1 MPSLSTI
8 TVNSRIQNT
17 TSLQVTASDTPRTC
31 QVPPISL
38 QRSGSTDEEDRP
50 HSRAQAVIH
59 FSDIFAPLL
68 FCLFAFYFLVC
79 GLQGQVKASEEPT
92 TNSYN
97 ATPAPPRWRCNPRR
111 SPDGSERP
119 RPEGSPRGRF
129 RLWSPPSQAKSQAVV
144 PEENA
149 SRVLPLALWKT
160 SAASAAD
167 MASDWPCLGTFCGRK
182 ERLHTTR
189 QPRPEQLL
197 ELAL

>member
-1 MPSLSTI
+1 MYTPIEARQGGADYLRPTSKNATRTRMPSLSTI

-97 ATPAPPRWRCNPRR
+97 ATPAPAPVAVQPTK
-111 SPDGSERP
+111 GS
-119 RPEGSPRGRF
+119 G
-129 RLWSPPSQAKSQAVV
+129 
-144 PEENA
+144 
-149 SRVLPLALWKT
+149 WK
-160 SAASAAD
+160 
-167 MASDWPCLGTFCGRK
+167 
-182 ERLHTTR
+182 
-189 QPRPEQLL
+189 
-197 ELAL
+197 

>member
-1 MPSLSTI
+1 MEVSARDRK
-8 TVNSRIQNT
+8 V
-17 TSLQVTASDTPRTC
+17 PRAEG
-31 QVPPISL
+31 
-38 QRSGSTDEEDRP
+38 SGSE
-50 HSRAQAVIH
+50 V
-59 FSDIFAPLL
+59 
-68 FCLFAFYFLVC
+68 
-79 GLQGQVKASEEPT
+79 
-92 TNSYN
+92 
-97 ATPAPPRWRCNPRR
+97 
-111 SPDGSERP
+111 
-119 RPEGSPRGRF
+119 
-129 RLWSPPSQAKSQAVV
+129 PPSQAKSQAVV